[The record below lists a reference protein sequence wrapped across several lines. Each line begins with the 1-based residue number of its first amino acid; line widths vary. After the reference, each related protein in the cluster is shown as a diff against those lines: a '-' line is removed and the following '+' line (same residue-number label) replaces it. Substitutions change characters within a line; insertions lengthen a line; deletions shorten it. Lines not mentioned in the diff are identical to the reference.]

1 MSDVRA
7 GRLEGPAG
15 RAAESE
21 RERVEAE
28 NRRLADERKK
38 IARDG
43 PKLKGEKLAA
53 RLDLTWRRPPGII
66 GWLATV
72 DHKEIGR
79 RYIITALLFLALGGV
94 LALAMRVQLA
104 QPDSALIGPDRYNQL
119 FTMHGSTMMFLFA
132 VPVMEGVGVFIIPL
146 MLGTRSTAFPRL
158 NAFSYYM
165 YLFGG
170 LLLWVAF
177 VLNIGPDIGW
187 FAYTP
192 LSGPQFSPGKRAD
205 IWAQMITF
213 TEVSALAAAVVL
225 ISTILK
231 TRAPGMSLARMP
243 LFAWAMLVQAV
254 MIVFAM
260 PAVALASSMLISD
273 RLIGTNFY
281 NAAEHGDALLWQHL
295 FWFFGHPEVYIIF
308 LPATGFV
315 SVITETF
322 CRRPVFAHPVVVLAL
337 ISTGILS
344 FGLWVHHMF
353 ATGLP
358 RVGYSFFT
366 AASMSVAVP
375 TGLQIFCWLATMWD
389 GRPRFQVPMLYVV
402 GFIITF
408 VIGGLTGVMVASVP
422 LDLQLHDTYFVVAHF
437 HYVLIGGAVFP
448 LLGILTYWYPKI
460 TGRMM
465 SETLGKIG
473 FWMMFLGFQL
483 AFFPMHWSGMLG
495 MPRRVYTYPAGL
507 GLELP
512 NLLST
517 VGAFV
522 VAAAVGLF
530 VINGIVSLY
539 RGAIAGPNPW
549 GAASLEW
556 ATSSPPPVYNFA
568 HIPVVE
574 SNTPLWDSDGQLPVV
589 TGLRVD
595 EKEMLMTTVVAATPD
610 LREPLPEP
618 SLWPFISAI
627 AVGIVFVA
635 SIFSPW
641 ALAVGIVPCFI
652 ALTAWF
658 WPKELK
664 RHPEPIIV

>member
-1 MSDVRA
+1 MTDIRA
-7 GRLEGPAG
+7 DAFDAASPREG
-15 RAAESE
+15 E
-21 RERVEAE
+21 RERLEAE
-28 NRRLADERKK
+28 NRRLAEKRKH

-43 PKLKGEKLAA
+43 PELKGAKLAA
-53 RLDLTWRRPPGII
+53 RLDAAWRRPPGII

-79 RYIITALLFLALGGV
+79 RYILTALGFLVLGGIM
-94 LALAMRVQLA
+94 ALVMRLQLA
-104 QPDSALIGPDRYNQL
+104 KPDNSMIGAERYNQL
-119 FTMHGSTMMFLFA
+119 FSMHGSTMMFLFA
-132 VPVMEGVGVFIIPL
+132 VPVMEGVALYIIPL

-170 LLLWVAF
+170 LMLWIAF
-177 VLNIGPDIGW
+177 VLNMAPDVGW
-187 FAYTP
+187 FEYTP
-192 LSGPQFSPGKRAD
+192 LSGPQYSPGKHTD
-205 IWAQMITF
+205 IWAQMVTY
-213 TEVSALAAAVVL
+213 TEVAALAAAVVL
-225 ISTILK
+225 VCTILK
-231 TRAPGMSLARMP
+231 ARAPGMTLARMP
-243 LFAWAMLVQAV
+243 LFAWAMLVEGI
-254 MIVFAM
+254 MIIFAM
-260 PAVALASSMLISD
+260 PAVALVTTVLLIPD
-273 RLIGTNFY
+273 RLVGTQFF
-281 NAAEHGDALLWQHL
+281 NAAEGGDALLFQHM

-315 SVITETF
+315 SVIVETF
-322 CRRPVFAHPVVVLAL
+322 CRRPVFAYPVVVLAL

-366 AASMSVAVP
+366 AASMSVSIP

-389 GRPRFQVPMLYVV
+389 GRPRFRVPMLYVV
-402 GFIITF
+402 GFIVTF
-408 VIGGLTGVMVASVP
+408 VIGGLTGVILASVP

-448 LLGILTYWYPKI
+448 LLGIFTYWFPKI

-473 FWMMFLGFQL
+473 FWVVFIGFHTTFL
-483 AFFPMHWSGMLG
+483 PMHWSGMLG

-512 NLLST
+512 NLIST

-522 VAAAVGLF
+522 LAFGVVLF
-530 VINGIVSLY
+530 VVNGIISLY

-549 GAASLEW
+549 DAASLEW
-556 ATSSPPPVYNFA
+556 ATSSPPPVYNFE

-574 SNTPLWDSDGQLPVV
+574 SNTPLWDVDGELPVV

-595 EKEMLMTTVVAATPD
+595 QKEMVLTTVVAATPD
-610 LREPLPEP
+610 VREPVPQA
-618 SLWPFISAI
+618 SLWPFIAAC
-627 AVGIVFVA
+627 AVGLVFAA

-641 ALAVGIVPCFI
+641 AVPFGLIPCGI

-658 WPKELK
+658 WPKDMQRK
-664 RHPEPIIV
+664 PEPEIS

>member
-1 MSDVRA
+1 
-7 GRLEGPAG
+7 
-15 RAAESE
+15 
-21 RERVEAE
+21 
-28 NRRLADERKK
+28 
-38 IARDG
+38 
-43 PKLKGEKLAA
+43 
-53 RLDLTWRRPPGII
+53 
-66 GWLATV
+66 
-72 DHKEIGR
+72 
-79 RYIITALLFLALGGV
+79 
-94 LALAMRVQLA
+94 
-104 QPDSALIGPDRYNQL
+104 
-119 FTMHGSTMMFLFA
+119 
-132 VPVMEGVGVFIIPL
+132 MEGVAVYIIPL

-170 LLLWVAF
+170 LMLWGAF
-177 VLNIGPDIGW
+177 VLNIAPDVGW

-205 IWAQMITF
+205 VWAQMITF
-213 TEVSALAAAVVL
+213 TEVAALAAAVVL
-225 ISTILK
+225 TSTILK
-231 TRAPGMSLARMP
+231 CRAPGMTLARMP
-243 LFAWAMLVQAV
+243 LFAWAMLVVAV
-254 MIVFAM
+254 MIIFSM
-260 PAVALASSMLISD
+260 PSVALCSGMLISD
-273 RLIGTNFY
+273 RLVGTNFY

-315 SVITETF
+315 SVMVETF
-322 CRRPVFAHPVVVLAL
+322 CRRPVFGHAVVVLAL
-337 ISTGILS
+337 ISTGILA

-358 RVGYSFFT
+358 RVGYSFYT
-366 AASMSVAVP
+366 AASMSVSIP
-375 TGLQIFCWLATMWD
+375 TGLQIFCWLATIWD

-402 GFIITF
+402 GFIVTF
-408 VIGGLTGVMVASVP
+408 VIGGLTGVMVAAVP

-448 LLGILTYWYPKI
+448 LLGIFTYWFPKI

-465 SETLGKIG
+465 NDTVGKVSFWLVFVG
-473 FWMMFLGFQL
+473 FHLT
-483 AFFPMHWSGMLG
+483 FFPMHLSGLLG

-507 GLELP
+507 GLEVP

-517 VGAFV
+517 LGTFIL
-522 VAAAVGLF
+522 AAAVVLF
-530 VINGIVSLY
+530 VVNGLISLY
-539 RGAIAGPNPW
+539 RGVIAGPNPW

-556 ATSSPPPVYNFA
+556 ATSSPPPVYNFE

-574 SNTPLWDSDGQLPVV
+574 SDTPLWDVEGELPVV

-595 EKEMLMTTVVAATPD
+595 EKEILLTTVVAAAPD
-610 LREPLPEP
+610 LREPVPAA
-618 SLWPFISAI
+618 SLWPLIGAM

-641 ALAVGIVPCFI
+641 ALVFGLVPCGI
-652 ALTAWF
+652 AFAAWF

-664 RHPEPIIV
+664 RNPEPVIS

>member
-1 MSDVRA
+1 MTPNDPRA
-7 GRLEGPAG
+7 DEERLD
-15 RAAESE
+15 R
-21 RERVEAE
+21 
-28 NRRLADERKK
+28 ERKK
-38 IARDG
+38 LVRDG
-43 PKLKGEKLAA
+43 PRLTGARLAA
-53 RLDLTWRRPPGII
+53 RLEASWRRPPGII

-79 RYIITALLFLALGGV
+79 RYIVTALVFLALGGV

-104 QPDSALIGPDRYNQL
+104 QPDQNLISPDRYNQL

-132 VPVMEGVGVFIIPL
+132 VPVMEGVAVYIIPL
-146 MLGTRSTAFPRL
+146 MVGTRSTAFPRL
-158 NAFSYYM
+158 NAFSYFM

-170 LLLWVAF
+170 LMLWVAF
-177 VLNIGPDIGW
+177 LLNIGPDVGW

-225 ISTILK
+225 VCTILK
-231 TRAPGMSLARMP
+231 TRAPGMTLARMP

-254 MIVFAM
+254 MIIFAM
-260 PAVALASSMLISD
+260 PAVALCSSMLISD

-308 LPATGFV
+308 IPATGFV
-315 SVITETF
+315 SVICETF
-322 CRRPVFAHPVVVLAL
+322 CRRPVFAHAVVVLAL
-337 ISTGILS
+337 ISTGILA

-358 RVGYSFFT
+358 RVGYSFYT
-366 AASMSVAVP
+366 AASMSVSIP

-389 GRPRFQVPMLYVV
+389 GRPQFRVPMLYVV

-408 VIGGLTGVMVASVP
+408 VIGGLTGVMVAAVP

-465 SETLGKIG
+465 SETLGRVG
-473 FWMMFLGFQL
+473 FWLLFLGFQL
-483 AFFPMHWSGMLG
+483 TFFPMHWSGLLG

-507 GLELP
+507 GLEVP
-512 NLLST
+512 NLLSSI
-517 VGAFV
+517 GAFV
-522 VAAAVGLF
+522 VATSVLLF
-530 VINGIVSLY
+530 VVNGLVSLY

-549 GAASLEW
+549 GAPTLEW

-568 HIPVVE
+568 HLPVVE
-574 SNTPLWDSDGQLPVV
+574 SNTPLWDTDGELPVV

-595 EKEMLMTTVVAATPD
+595 DKEMLLTTVVAAAPD
-610 LREPLPEP
+610 LREPVPEP
-618 SLWPFISAI
+618 SLWPFISAV
-627 AVGIVFVA
+627 AVGIVFVS

-641 ALAVGIVPCFI
+641 AIAVGAVPSAI

-658 WPKELK
+658 WPKQLK
-664 RHPEPIIV
+664 RHPEPVIS

>member
-1 MSDVRA
+1 M
-7 GRLEGPAG
+7 
-15 RAAESE
+15 
-21 RERVEAE
+21 
-28 NRRLADERKK
+28 
-38 IARDG
+38 
-43 PKLKGEKLAA
+43 
-53 RLDLTWRRPPGII
+53 
-66 GWLATV
+66 
-72 DHKEIGR
+72 
-79 RYIITALLFLALGGV
+79 
-94 LALAMRVQLA
+94 
-104 QPDSALIGPDRYNQL
+104 
-119 FTMHGSTMMFLFA
+119 
-132 VPVMEGVGVFIIPL
+132 
-146 MLGTRSTAFPRL
+146 
-158 NAFSYYM
+158 
-165 YLFGG
+165 
-170 LLLWVAF
+170 
-177 VLNIGPDIGW
+177 
-187 FAYTP
+187 
-192 LSGPQFSPGKRAD
+192 
-205 IWAQMITF
+205 
-213 TEVSALAAAVVL
+213 
-225 ISTILK
+225 
-231 TRAPGMSLARMP
+231 
-243 LFAWAMLVQAV
+243 
-254 MIVFAM
+254 
-260 PAVALASSMLISD
+260 
-273 RLIGTNFY
+273 
-281 NAAEHGDALLWQHL
+281 

-315 SVITETF
+315 SVMVETF

-366 AASMSVAVP
+366 AASMSVSVP

-408 VIGGLTGVMVASVP
+408 VIGGLTGVILAAVP

-448 LLGILTYWYPKI
+448 LLGIFTYWYPKI

-473 FWMMFLGFQL
+473 FWLVFLGFHITFL
-483 AFFPMHWSGMLG
+483 PMHWSGMLG

-517 VGAFV
+517 VGSFILASGIVLFV
-522 VAAAVGLF
+522 V
-530 VINGIVSLY
+530 NGIVSLY

-556 ATSSPPPVYNFA
+556 ATSSPPPVYNFE

-574 SNTPLWDSDGQLPVV
+574 SSTPLWDANGELPVV

-595 EKEMLMTTVVAATPD
+595 QKEMLLTTVVAATPD
-610 LREPLPEP
+610 VREPVPQA
-618 SLWPFISAI
+618 SLWPFIAAC
-627 AVGIVFVA
+627 AVGLVFAA
-635 SIFSPW
+635 SIFSAW
-641 ALAVGIVPCFI
+641 AVPFGLIPCGI

-658 WPKELK
+658 WPKDMQRK
-664 RHPEPIIV
+664 PEPEIS

>member
-1 MSDVRA
+1 MNELARVREDDE
-7 GRLEGPAG
+7 RLA
-15 RAAESE
+15 
-21 RERVEAE
+21 RERA
-28 NRRLADERKK
+28 K
-38 IARDG
+38 IVRDG
-43 PKLKGEKLAA
+43 PKLKGA
-53 RLDLTWRRPPGII
+53 RLEARLERTWSRPPGIL

-79 RYIITALLFLALGGV
+79 RYIVTALIFLALGGLLAAIMRLQ
-94 LALAMRVQLA
+94 LALPDNNLVGA
-104 QPDSALIGPDRYNQL
+104 QRYNEL

-132 VPVMEGVGVFIIPL
+132 VPVMEGVSVYIIPL

-158 NAFSYYM
+158 NAFSYFM

-170 LLLWVAF
+170 MLLWGAF
-177 VLNIGPDIGW
+177 ALNIAPDIGW

-225 ISTILK
+225 VCTILK
-231 TRAPGMSLARMP
+231 TRAPGMTLSRMP
-243 LFAWAMLVQAV
+243 LFAWAMLVVAV
-254 MIVFAM
+254 MIIFSM

-273 RLIGTNFY
+273 RLVGTNFF
-281 NAAEHGDALLWQHL
+281 NASEHGDALLWQHL

-322 CRRPVFAHPVVVLAL
+322 CRRPVFGYPIVVLAL
-337 ISTGILS
+337 VSTGILA

-358 RVGYSFFT
+358 RVGYSFYT
-366 AASMSVAVP
+366 AASMTVAIP

-389 GRPRFQVPMLYVV
+389 GRPRLQLPMLYVI
-402 GFIITF
+402 GFIVTF
-408 VIGGLTGVMVASVP
+408 VIGGLSGVIIASVP
-422 LDLQLHDTYFVVAHF
+422 LDLELHDTYFIVAHF

-448 LLGILTYWYPKI
+448 LLGALVYWYPKI

-465 SETLGKIG
+465 NDALGKLS
-473 FWMMFLGFQL
+473 FWMIFLGFQL
-483 AFFPMHWSGMLG
+483 AFFPMHISGLLG

-517 VGAFV
+517 IGAFV
-522 VAAAVGLF
+522 VATSVLLF
-530 VINGIVSLY
+530 VINGVVSLY
-539 RGAIAGPNPW
+539 RGAIAPANPW

-556 ATSSPPPVYNFA
+556 ATSSPPPPYNFA

-574 SNTPLWDSDGQLPVV
+574 SRTPLWDNEGELPVV

-595 EKEMLMTTVVAATPD
+595 DKELLLTTVVAATPD
-610 LREPLPEP
+610 LREPVPQP
-618 SLWPFISAI
+618 SLWPFIAAI
-627 AVGIVFVA
+627 AVAIFFIS

-641 ALAVGIVPCFI
+641 AVVFGAIPCAI
-652 ALTAWF
+652 ALIAWF
-658 WPKELK
+658 WPKEMK
-664 RHPEPIIV
+664 REPEPVIT

>member
-1 MSDVRA
+1 MNLPEPVCREDE
-7 GRLEGPAG
+7 RLA
-15 RAAESE
+15 
-21 RERVEAE
+21 RERA
-28 NRRLADERKK
+28 K

-43 PKLKGEKLAA
+43 PELKGAKLEA
-53 RLDLTWRRPPGII
+53 RLERTWRRPPGIL

-79 RYIITALLFLALGGV
+79 RYIVTALLFLAAGGV
-94 LALAMRVQLA
+94 LALLMRLQLA
-104 QPDSALIGPDRYNQL
+104 RPDNNLIGAQRYNEL

-132 VPVMEGVGVFIIPL
+132 VPVMEGIAVYFIPL
-146 MLGTRSTAFPRL
+146 MVGTRSTAFPRL
-158 NAFSYYM
+158 NAFSYFM

-170 LLLWVAF
+170 LMLWGAF
-177 VLNIGPDIGW
+177 ALNIAPDMGW

-225 ISTILK
+225 VTTILK
-231 TRAPGMSLARMP
+231 TRAPGMTLARMP
-243 LFAWAMLVQAV
+243 LFAWSMLVVAV
-254 MIVFAM
+254 MIIFSM

-273 RLIGTNFY
+273 RLVGTNFF
-281 NAAEHGDALLWQHL
+281 NSFEHGDALLWQHL

-315 SVITETF
+315 STIVETF
-322 CRRPVFAHPVVVLAL
+322 CRRPVFAYPVVVLAL
-337 ISTGILS
+337 VSTGILA

-358 RVGYSFFT
+358 RVGYSFYT
-366 AASMSVAVP
+366 AASMTVAIP

-389 GRPRFQVPMLYVV
+389 GRPRLGVPMLYVV
-402 GFIITF
+402 GFIVTF
-408 VIGGLTGVMVASVP
+408 VIGGLTGVIVAAVP
-422 LDLQLHDTYFVVAHF
+422 LDLQLHDTYFIVAHF

-465 SETLGKIG
+465 NETLGKIG
-473 FWMMFLGFQL
+473 FWTIFLGFQL
-483 AFFPMHWSGMLG
+483 AFFPMHFSGLLG

-517 VGAFV
+517 IGAFV
-522 VAAAVGLF
+522 VAASVVLF
-530 VINGIVSLY
+530 VVNGLVSLF
-539 RGAIAGPNPW
+539 RGAIAPSNPW
-549 GAASLEW
+549 DAASLEW
-556 ATSSPPPVYNFA
+556 ATASPPPVYNFA
-568 HIPVVE
+568 HIPAVE
-574 SNTPLWDSDGQLPVV
+574 SSTPLWDEQGELPVV

-595 EKEMLMTTVVAATPD
+595 EKEVLLTTVVAATPD
-610 LREPLPEP
+610 LREPIPAA
-618 SLWPFISAI
+618 SLWPFIASV
-627 AVGIVFVA
+627 AVGVFFIS

-641 ALAVGIVPCFI
+641 AVLFGAIPSAI
-652 ALTAWF
+652 ALIAWF
-658 WPKELK
+658 WPKDMK
-664 RHPEPIIV
+664 RTPEPVIS